1 MHYIYGKYFKRMFDI
16 LLAVIALP
24 FALVILIIVCP
35 IIYLQDG
42 RPIFY
47 NSMRLGRYGKCF
59 KMYKLRTMKT
69 NSPDIRN
76 EDGST
81 YNSENDPRL
90 TKIGKII
97 RKTSID
103 ELPQIINIIKGDMS
117 FIGPRPDLPED
128 INLYNEYQKRKL
140 CLRPGITGYSQAYF
154 RNSASQEEKFNNDSY
169 YADNLTFLFDVKI
182 ILKTIETVLKEE
194 NVYKNDDFSKKAE
207 KSK

>member
-1 MHYIYGKYFKRMFDI
+1 MYYIYGKYFKRMFDI
-16 LLAVIALP
+16 VLSAIALP
-24 FALVILIIVCP
+24 FLIIILAVLSP
-35 IIYLQDG
+35 IIYIQDG

-59 KMYKLRTMKT
+59 KMYKLRTMKKDA
-69 NSPDIRN
+69 PDIRN

-81 YNSENDPRL
+81 FNSENDPRL

-97 RKTSID
+97 RKASID
-103 ELPQIINIIKGDMS
+103 ESPQIFNIIKGDMS
-117 FIGPRPDLPED
+117 IIGPRPDLPED
-128 INLYNEYQKRKL
+128 IDLYNDYQKRKL
-140 CLRPGITGYSQAYF
+140 WLRPGITGYSQAYF

-194 NVYKNDDFSKKAE
+194 NVYKNSDESKKTA

>member
-1 MHYIYGKYFKRMFDI
+1 MGSVYGKYIKRIFDI
-16 LLAVIALP
+16 VLSFVALP
-24 FALVILIIVCP
+24 FLIIILAVVCP
-35 IIYLQDG
+35 IIYFEDG
-42 RPIFY
+42 GPIFY
-47 NSMRLGRYGKCF
+47 NSKRLGRYGKCF
-59 KMYKLRTMKT
+59 IMYKLRTMKT

-90 TKIGKII
+90 TRIGKII
-97 RKTSID
+97 RKASMD
-103 ELPQIINIIKGDMS
+103 ESPQIFNIIKGDMS

-128 INLYNEYQKRKL
+128 INLYNEYQRRKL

-169 YADNLTFLFDVKI
+169 YADHLTFLFDFKI
-182 ILKTIETVLKEE
+182 ILKTIETVVKEE
-194 NVYKNDDFSKKAE
+194 NIYKNDDSSKKTE